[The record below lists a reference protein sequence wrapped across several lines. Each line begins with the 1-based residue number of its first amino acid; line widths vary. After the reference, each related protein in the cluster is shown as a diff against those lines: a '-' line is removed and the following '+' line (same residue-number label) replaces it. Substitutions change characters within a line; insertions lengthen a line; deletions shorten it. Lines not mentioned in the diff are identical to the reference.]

1 MGSALIS
8 HQISSRFLPGSFPH
22 WYKLEFFLKQGRLS
36 AMLRRLFLLCTFSFF
51 ATAVQGQ
58 KPVLTTTAP
67 LKAAPSVVAK
77 RAIVVDHLTGQVL
90 YAKNADT
97 KCAVA
102 STQKMLTALCV
113 LEAGSLSDKVYVQK
127 TDTYV
132 EPTKV
137 YISPGEVYT
146 RGDLVK
152 ALVVKSGN
160 DVARAL
166 ARDIAGSETTF
177 ANLMNR
183 KAHQLGMRNS
193 YFLNPHG
200 LTAGGQYSTA
210 RDVATLARA
219 SYAEPILREHMKNKG
234 YYFMYPNGKRKWLT
248 NTNRLLKSVPYC
260 VGMKTGT
267 TRASGRCLISVG
279 VHNGRTIIVVCLGSD
294 SANIWKDSEKL
305 LRWSLERPAAR

>member
-1 MGSALIS
+1 
-8 HQISSRFLPGSFPH
+8 
-22 WYKLEFFLKQGRLS
+22 
-36 AMLRRLFLLCTFSFF
+36 MLRRLFLLGSLALFPLVMQGQ
-51 ATAVQGQ
+51 TAVF
-58 KPVLTTTAP
+58 TSTAP
-67 LKAAPSVVAK
+67 LTAAPSVVAK
-77 RAIVVDHLTGQVL
+77 RAIVVDYHSGKVL
-90 YAKNADT
+90 FEKNADA

-113 LEAGSLSDKVYVQK
+113 LDEGSLKDKVYVQK

-183 KAHQLGMRNS
+183 KADQLGMRNS

-210 RDVATLARA
+210 RDVSTLARA
-219 SYAEPILREHMKNKG
+219 AYSHPLLREHMKNKG
-234 YYFMYPNGKRKWLT
+234 YYFMYPNGKRKWLN

-279 VHNGRTIIVVCLGSD
+279 DLNGRTTVVVCLGSD

>member
-1 MGSALIS
+1 
-8 HQISSRFLPGSFPH
+8 
-22 WYKLEFFLKQGRLS
+22 
-36 AMLRRLFLLCTFSFF
+36 MLRRIFCIGLITLLP
-51 ATAVQGQ
+51 AVLLGQ
-58 KPVLTTTAP
+58 NVVRTSTAP
-67 LKAAPSVVAK
+67 LKPAPSVVAK
-77 RAIVVDHLTGQVL
+77 RAIVVDYNTGKVL
-90 YAKNADT
+90 FEKNADV

-113 LEAGSLSDKVYVQK
+113 LDEGSLKDKVYVQK

-146 RGDLVK
+146 RADLVK

-183 KAHQLGMRNS
+183 KAYQLGMRNS

-219 SYAEPILREHMKNKG
+219 AYASPVLREHMKNKG
-234 YYFMYPNGKRKWLT
+234 YYFMYPNGKRKWLP
-248 NTNRLLKSVPYC
+248 NTNKLLKSVPYC

-279 VHNGRTIIVVCLGSD
+279 AFNGRTAIVVCLGSD

-305 LRWSLERPAAR
+305 LKWSLVRPAAR